1 MTRGD
6 IGNYL
11 GLTVETVSRL
21 LGRFQKNSLIEVDGK
36 YIRILDAVELAN
48 LAGAPTSKS

>member
-6 IGNYL
+6 IGEYL

-21 LGRFQKNSLIEVDGK
+21 FTALQKKGLISEDNREIDLLEK
-36 YIRILDAVELAN
+36 DELRAIV
-48 LAGAPTSKS
+48 GADEF

>member
-6 IGNYL
+6 IGEYL

-21 LGRFQKNSLIEVDGK
+21 FTVLQKKGLISVDK
-36 YIRILDAVELAN
+36 REIALLEKDELRTIV
-48 LAGAPTSKS
+48 GADEF

>member
-6 IGNYL
+6 IGEYL

-21 LGRFQKNSLIEVDGK
+21 FTALQKKGLISVDNREIALLAK
-36 YIRILDAVELAN
+36 DELRAIV
-48 LAGAPTSKS
+48 GADEL